1 MKRSSRVSFVSQ
13 RTTSLSECA
22 VTGSIFG
29 GAFISCSRAVT
40 WIDDTGY
47 VVFPLDG
54 VNGVRRSLLASIGL
68 SEGCR
73 VSGAGGRSGS
83 AAPLPFNP

>member
-1 MKRSSRVSFVSQ
+1 M
-13 RTTSLSECA
+13 SLL
-22 VTGSIFG
+22 
-29 GAFISCSRAVT
+29 
-40 WIDDTGY
+40 DD
-47 VVFPLDG
+47 

-83 AAPLPFNP
+83 AALSLCDRDHALVNREPPLRKTRIRIVASRDGDIGVRLG

>member
-1 MKRSSRVSFVSQ
+1 V
-13 RTTSLSECA
+13 
-22 VTGSIFG
+22 I
-29 GAFISCSRAVT
+29 

-54 VNGVRRSLLASIGL
+54 VNGVRRSLLARIGL

-73 VSGAGGRSGS
+73 VSGAGGREPKLETSIILI
-83 AAPLPFNP
+83 A